1 MEFVEPVPDADDDVP
16 VGVPEVGGHPF
27 LSDVQVRLAWLRLD
41 TLLCGSRCF
50 WRRRVRLA
58 VEQSAQSG

>member
-1 MEFVEPVPDADDDVP
+1 MEFVKPVPDADDNVS
-16 VGVPEVGGHPF
+16 VRVPEVGGHPF
-27 LSDVQVRLAWLRLD
+27 LGHVQVRLAWLRLD

-50 WRRRVRLA
+50 WRRRVWLA